1 MGIFGNAFGWPHL
14 IVILV
19 VILLLFGAR
28 KLPDLS
34 KSVAQSFKIFKKEI
48 KSDERSKADS
58 AADLDASGEPTVSA
72 PAESSPK
79 SKL

>member
-48 KSDERSKADS
+48 KTDEPSKSADQAETVYDES
-58 AADLDASGEPTVSA
+58 AEPVAVKT
-72 PAESSPK
+72 EPK